1 MKRLKL
7 SESGVG
13 QLQAAVTQLQA
24 STEKREAIE
33 LKLRHKLEDELRQ
46 LKQQRV
52 SHVTNSRTNCASSSN
67 SG

>member
-33 LKLRHKLEDELRQ
+33 LKLRHKLEDELRL

-52 SHVTNSRTNCASSSN
+52 SHVTS
-67 SG
+67 